1 MHVLVKLFVEKK
13 ESSKEKKNHRMKC
26 NIVGVRHE
34 RIDTTYVYIEG
45 TWSFPVSDLQN
56 RCSFEG
62 GIIL

>member
-1 MHVLVKLFVEKK
+1 MPIVFERDEIVGEDQCICL
-13 ESSKEKKNHRMKC
+13 NHRMKY

-34 RIDTTYVYIEG
+34 RIDTTYVYIDG
-45 TWSFPVSDLQN
+45 TWSFPVSDLEN